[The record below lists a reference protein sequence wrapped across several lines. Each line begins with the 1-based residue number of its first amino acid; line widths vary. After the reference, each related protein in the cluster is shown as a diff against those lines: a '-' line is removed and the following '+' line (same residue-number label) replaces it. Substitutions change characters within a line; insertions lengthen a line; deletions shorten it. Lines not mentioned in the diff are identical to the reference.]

1 MHELPTQTIFIT
13 NSVVHETQSRIL
25 FLTFTS
31 QYRVVSNNFYTVIE
45 DLTLA
50 THLDY
55 LDCSSSRFMDVFIA
69 VLYLHSNNGFLRAA
83 DFDPRRHTLA
93 VHIQAQA

>member
-1 MHELPTQTIFIT
+1 MGMARLSLFNPLKCSDVSYI
-13 NSVVHETQSRIL
+13 VVAAVHAPVAVFTLVL

-55 LDCSSSRFMDVFIA
+55 LDCSSSRFMDVFTA
-69 VLYLHSNNGFLRAA
+69 VLYLHSNNGFVRAA
-83 DFDPRRHTLA
+83 DFDP
-93 VHIQAQA
+93 